1 MDVLLRVNGELVPG
15 GVDIAVLNV
24 SRTGFAV
31 ISAARFRA
39 GECLEFRLTAKNG
52 PSVHV
57 SAAAVYTRP
66 LPNAAGLFVTGFT
79 FRPGR
84 ITRTVP
90 DVALVALIGAVAP
103 EGFRY

>member
-1 MDVLLRVNGELVPG
+1 MDVLLRVKGELVPVG
-15 GVDIAVLNV
+15 FDITVLNL

-39 GECLEFRLTAKNG
+39 GECLEFRMTAKQG
-52 PSVHV
+52 PSVQV
-57 SAAAVYTRP
+57 SAAAVHTRS
-66 LPNAAGLFVTGFT
+66 LPTAPGLFVTGFT

-90 DVALVALIGAVAP
+90 DVAILQLIGAVAP
-103 EGFRY
+103 AGFRY